1 MTRDYHIGTLIVDA
15 AVIGDAV
22 LGQRVQQEI
31 GRAIL
36 AMTLKADNNLADS
49 ESNTSRYWIFDR
61 VEVDLGQVDLSELE
75 SSLPI
80 GVRSALE
87 KLRADGELATSP
99 MPEIDVYRP
108 RELRPLNEA
117 DPRHLDAEQALLE
130 SFLYTLVHGRRPWW
144 YRPDVDENLE
154 RRFRSLLGSDSS
166 LYGNRLLAGF
176 SLALSRTLD
185 QSSIARERLFRR
197 YSTDMLAL
205 LMGACAPD
213 RAAEVAAAVAAIN
226 TILATE
232 HVLAPLRPRLH
243 AALRRE
249 LIDVLAAPQSIMQIS
264 SGALEGE
271 LLRRTVNHSSGS
283 FTVQERV
290 GLAAALPL
298 PPPPKPGIVAERHR
312 EQVGTRQY
320 EGQFRDDHVP
330 PDADVLGT
338 EGLVI
343 DNAGVVLLHPFLP
356 RFFNQLMVAKDY
368 ILIDVSRAALLVH
381 HLVTGAHDAEEH
393 QLVFAKVLCGVPIE
407 TVLQPTPPI
416 QPAEVG
422 EARALLTSAIA
433 HWEALRSTSPDEL
446 RGSFLTR
453 SGRLDFD
460 DGQWLL
466 RMEHR
471 SYDILLDHLPW
482 GMTHVKL
489 PWMRAMMRVEWSV

>member
-15 AVIGDAV
+15 AVIGDADM
-22 LGQRVQQEI
+22 GQRVQKEI
-31 GRAIL
+31 GRAVL
-36 AMTLKADNNLADS
+36 AMTLNADNNRADS

-80 GVRSALE
+80 VVRSALE
-87 KLRADGELATSP
+87 KLQADGERATSP
-99 MPEIDVYRP
+99 MSEMDVFRP
-108 RELRPLNEA
+108 SETPPLHDA
-117 DPRHLDAEQALLE
+117 DPRHLDAEQALLD
-130 SFLYTLVHGRRPWW
+130 SFLYTLVHGRMPWW
-144 YRPDVDENLE
+144 YRPDADENLE
-154 RRFRSLLGSDSS
+154 RRLRSLLGSNSS
-166 LYGNRLLAGF
+166 LYGNRPLADF
-176 SLALSRTLD
+176 CLELSRTLD
-185 QSSIARERLFRR
+185 QSYVARERLFRR
-197 YSTDMLAL
+197 YPSDMLAL

-213 RAAEVAAAVAAIN
+213 RAAEVAAAVAAIDAM
-226 TILATE
+226 LATE
-232 HVLAPLRPRLH
+232 HVLAPLRSRLH
-243 AALRRE
+243 VALRRV
-249 LIDVLAAPQSIMQIS
+249 LIDVLAAPQSMKKVS
-264 SGALEGE
+264 SGALESE
-271 LLRRTVNHSSGS
+271 LLRRAVSHSSGS
-283 FTVQERV
+283 FTVQERMCM
-290 GLAAALPL
+290 AAAFALPQ
-298 PPPPKPGIVAERHR
+298 PPEQGIVAERHR
-312 EQVGTRQY
+312 EQEGTRQY

-356 RFFNQLMVAKDY
+356 RFFNELMVAKDD

-381 HLVTGAHDAEEH
+381 HLVTGANDADEH

-407 TVLQPTPPI
+407 TVLEPTPPI
-416 QPAEVG
+416 QPDEVS
-422 EARALLTSAIA
+422 EASALLTSAIA

-453 SGRLDFD
+453 SGRLDFN

-482 GMTHVKL
+482 GLTHVKL
-489 PWMRAMMRVEWSV
+489 PWMRAMMRVEWNV